1 MEKTPEARD
10 STAVL
15 TTHTFRVEFGSINNV
30 AVSSLVARWWWS
42 ALLPVLVFLFIG
54 LYVDIRWLFL
64 IPIFACLII
73 TFAGV
78 LAFIAQ
84 TADARLAQSTR
95 PHYVVISDNGIDV
108 VPVADDMPKDSRMP
122 YSIAAEEVADTSI
135 SGRNIVVHMHDRSF
149 MLIPLDAADD
159 RMALIDAV
167 DSLVKTQE

>member
-1 MEKTPEARD
+1 M
-10 STAVL
+10 V
-15 TTHTFRVEFGSINNV
+15 VEC
-30 AVSSLVARWWWS
+30 LVAGIGVSLYWVICRYQVVVSYTYICMSDYSVCRSIGVYGSDRRRASCAVDAS
-42 ALLPVLVFLFIG
+42 A
-54 LYVDIRWLFL
+54 D
-64 IPIFACLII
+64 
-73 TFAGV
+73 
-78 LAFIAQ
+78 
-84 TADARLAQSTR
+84 D
-95 PHYVVISDNGIDV
+95 GIDV

>member
-15 TTHTFRVEFGSINNV
+15 TTHTFRVELGSINNV

-73 TFAGV
+73 PFAGV
-78 LAFIAQ
+78 LAFMAQ

-95 PHYVVISDNGIDV
+95 PDDGIDV

>member
-73 TFAGV
+73 PFAGV
-78 LAFIAQ
+78 LAFMAQ

-95 PHYVVISDNGIDV
+95 PHY
-108 VPVADDMPKDSRMP
+108 
-122 YSIAAEEVADTSI
+122 
-135 SGRNIVVHMHDRSF
+135 VVHMHDRSF